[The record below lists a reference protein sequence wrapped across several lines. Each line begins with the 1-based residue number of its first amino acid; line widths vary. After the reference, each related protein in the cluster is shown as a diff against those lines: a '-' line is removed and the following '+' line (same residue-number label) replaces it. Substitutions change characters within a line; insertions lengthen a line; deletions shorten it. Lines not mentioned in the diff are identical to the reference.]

1 MSEAR
6 TPHDV
11 VNPPGL
17 APARGFSHAVI
28 AAPGRTVY
36 LGGQT
41 AHGPDGEL
49 RGRTMVEQFDSAS
62 LNVVT
67 ALAAAGARPGD
78 LVSMQ
83 ILVTDAAGYRE
94 ALADIGEVW
103 RRHFGTH
110 YPAAALFEVSELF
123 DPAALVELICVA
135 VVPS

>member
-1 MSEAR
+1 
-6 TPHDV
+6 
-11 VNPPGL
+11 
-17 APARGFSHAVI
+17 
-28 AAPGRTVY
+28 
-36 LGGQT
+36 
-41 AHGPDGEL
+41 
-49 RGRTMVEQFDSAS
+49 MVEQFDSAS

-67 ALAAAGARPGD
+67 ALAATGAGPGD

-123 DPAALVELICVA
+123 DPAALVELIGVA